1 MPDVYYWCRGQDD
14 NIGDVLL
21 RRRFLRELRCLG
33 EVHVLIG
40 GASEGFID
48 AMSFDKS
55 DVLYRSQTAWLKA
68 LYHAVIRR
76 GVVLAANPGEVRV
89 DRKSAVAYGSIIPA
103 QILSRWRGGKSLQ
116 LGVAVKGKHSVLR
129 IPVTIFGRNSDLQS
143 FREEVEASP
152 DAPVYPD
159 WAFDESRDT
168 HGVVVARRDVCAVT
182 YRVDRPMLSESA
194 LDALRRVCSERD
206 LKIVVFSQVRRD
218 NSRTRELASALGG
231 DVLMWEDDVS
241 HSDQERK
248 IRDLMAHSEVV
259 VSDRIHALIMGT
271 SEGATPLGL
280 IPGSDVKVAPHFA
293 AASIAGIS
301 GDITS
306 LGTHAVADFI
316 RGVIDRRTEI
326 EARVDMARARVADL
340 GEAVR
345 SVNAGVRERNGSLR

>member
-1 MPDVYYWCRGQDD
+1 
-14 NIGDVLL
+14 
-21 RRRFLRELRCLG
+21 
-33 EVHVLIG
+33 
-40 GASEGFID
+40 
-48 AMSFDKS
+48 
-55 DVLYRSQTAWLKA
+55 
-68 LYHAVIRR
+68 
-76 GVVLAANPGEVRV
+76 
-89 DRKSAVAYGSIIPA
+89 
-103 QILSRWRGGKSLQ
+103 
-116 LGVAVKGKHSVLR
+116 
-129 IPVTIFGRNSDLQS
+129 
-143 FREEVEASP
+143 
-152 DAPVYPD
+152 
-159 WAFDESRDT
+159 
-168 HGVVVARRDVCAVT
+168 
-182 YRVDRPMLSESA
+182 MLSESA

>member
-21 RRRFLRELRCLG
+21 RRRFLRELRHLG
-33 EVHVLIG
+33 QVHVLIG

-48 AMSFDKS
+48 AMSFDES
-55 DVLYRSQTAWLKA
+55 DVLHRSQAGWLKA
-68 LYHAVIRR
+68 LYRAAIRR

-89 DRKSAVAYGSIIPA
+89 DMKSALAYSSIIPA
-103 QILSRWRGGKSLQ
+103 QVLSRWRGGKSLQ
-116 LGVAVKGKHSVLR
+116 LGVAVKGKHSILR

-152 DAPVYPD
+152 DVPVYPD

-168 HGVVVARRDVCAVT
+168 HVVVARRDVCAVT

-194 LDALRRVCSERD
+194 LEALRRVCSERD

-218 NSRTRELASALGG
+218 NSRTRELASTLGG

-241 HSDQERK
+241 HADQERK

-280 IPGSDVKVAPHFA
+280 IPGPDVKVGPHFA

-301 GDITS
+301 GEIAS
-306 LGTHAVADFI
+306 LGTDAVADFI

-326 EARVDMARARVADL
+326 EARVGMARARVANL
-340 GEAVR
+340 GQAVR
-345 SVNAGVRERNGSLR
+345 LVNVGVRERSGSLR

>member
-40 GASEGFID
+40 GASEGFIG

-55 DVLYRSQTAWLKA
+55 DVLYRSQAAWLKA
-68 LYHAVIRR
+68 LYRAAIRR

-89 DRKSAVAYGSIIPA
+89 DMKSALAYSSIIPA
-103 QILSRWRGGKSLQ
+103 QVLSRWRGGKSLQ
-116 LGVAVKGKHSVLR
+116 LGVAVKGKHPILR
-129 IPVTIFGRNSDLQS
+129 IPVTIFGKNSELQS
-143 FREEVEASP
+143 FREEVAASP

-168 HGVVVARRDVCAVT
+168 HDMVVARRDICAVT
-182 YRVDRPMLSESA
+182 YRVDRPMLSECA
-194 LDALRRVCSERD
+194 LEAIRRVCSERD

-231 DVLMWEDDVS
+231 DVILWEDDVS

-248 IRDLMAHSEVV
+248 IRDLMARSELV

-280 IPGSDVKVAPHFA
+280 IPGPDVKVGPHFA
-293 AASIAGIS
+293 AASIARIS

-306 LGTHAVADFI
+306 LDTDTVADFI

-326 EARVDMARARVADL
+326 QARVGVARARVADL

-345 SVNAGVRERNGSLR
+345 LVEAGARDGSGGLA